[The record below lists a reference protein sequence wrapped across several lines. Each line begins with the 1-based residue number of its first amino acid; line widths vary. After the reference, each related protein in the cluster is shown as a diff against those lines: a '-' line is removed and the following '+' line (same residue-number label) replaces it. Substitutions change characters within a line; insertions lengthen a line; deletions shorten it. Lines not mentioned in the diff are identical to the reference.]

1 MKKFLGRHVYVVN
14 IEKLLIFICFVGEPA
29 KLKNGYFRFGSSN
42 QSTSVYLKKR
52 EKPIECFFILTSLID
67 QDEKALKQKRIE

>member
-52 EKPIECFFILTSLID
+52 GKANEFFLILTSLID